1 MADDLVNDQTV
12 TEEED
17 DFDRLRRKSTLAS
30 SVYDDMSYEDES
42 GGGSPLSGLTP
53 LQVIILALLL
63 ILDVVALGAL
73 VMIVTGAI

>member
-1 MADDLVNDQTV
+1 MADDLVDDQTV
-12 TEEED
+12 TEED

-30 SVYDDMSYEDES
+30 AVYDDMSYEDES
-42 GGGSPLSGLTP
+42 GGGSPLSNLTP

-73 VMIVTGAI
+73 VMIFTGAI